1 MLGKTIAWVGT
12 AAWAFVGWFYVFHY
26 VGLVRFSDYEPAQ
39 VGEFFIGFFAP
50 LAFFWVIV
58 GYFQQGATLARHAKI
73 LERQIAELRRTL
85 SVAEQRTP
93 GGPVAPQAAAETA
106 PVPVAPTL
114 APAPAPTPAA
124 DAPMP
129 MLPTPYDMFYWAA
142 DLTIRELNA
151 IASDIV
157 RVAGT
162 EELLD
167 RSLRYFGA
175 GHKDIYFQVMIKSF
189 ANQDM
194 EKILSMMRR
203 TQGFP
208 DNVSTYLQKY
218 DALVEEANGFDPDGY
233 LSSHLIYSPM
243 GQVADIFRDIE
254 YAHFGEDGNNTNE
267 R

>member
-1 MLGKTIAWVGT
+1 MLGKMIAWMGT
-12 AAWAFVGWFYVFHY
+12 AAWAFLGWFYVFHY
-26 VGLVRFSDYEPAQ
+26 VGLSRFTDYEPAQ

-58 GYFQQGATLARHAKI
+58 GYFQQGATLARHAQI
-73 LERQIAELRRTL
+73 LKRQIAELRRTL
-85 SVAEQRTP
+85 TVAEQRTS
-93 GGPVAPQAAAETA
+93 GGPAGSQAPAETA
-106 PVPVAPTL
+106 PVLVAPT
-114 APAPAPTPAA
+114 PAPVALAA

-175 GHKDIYFQVMIKSF
+175 GHKDIYFQVMVKSF

-194 EKILSMMRR
+194 EKVLSMMRR

-218 DALVEEANGFDPDGY
+218 DGLVEEANGFDPDGY

-254 YAHFGEDGNNTNE
+254 YAHFGEDGNKADA
-267 R
+267 